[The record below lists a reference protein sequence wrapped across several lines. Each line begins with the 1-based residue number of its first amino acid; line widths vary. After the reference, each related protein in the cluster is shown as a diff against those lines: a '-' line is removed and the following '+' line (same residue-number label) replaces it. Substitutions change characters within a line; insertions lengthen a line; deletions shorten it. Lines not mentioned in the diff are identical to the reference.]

1 MTVGIPMELL
11 REHFSFRG
19 RAGRLVWVLSGVA
32 PWIGLSLFAFATL
45 DLAQKVPDHN
55 VIILQTGGFLIVVW
69 GTMLIAL
76 DWCVSVRRL
85 HDFNV
90 SGKHLWLYVIPVI
103 GWFFSLELYF
113 KPGTK
118 GPNKYGLPPGGLP
131 KVVEDHRQWLIR

>member
-1 MTVGIPMELL
+1 MELL

-45 DLAQKVPDHN
+45 DLAQKVPDHHD
-55 VIILQTGGFLIVVW
+55 VINQTAGFLILVCFV
-69 GTMLIAL
+69 MLIAL
-76 DWCVSVRRL
+76 DWCLAVRRM
-85 HDFNV
+85 HDFDV
-90 SGKHLWLYVIPVI
+90 AGKHLWLYMIPVI
-103 GWFFSLELYF
+103 GWFLSFELYF